1 MKAIDREILRIALPS
16 ILAGITVPLVGMVD
30 IAVAGHLDGG
40 AAAFIGGISVG
51 SMLFDLL
58 YWNFYFLRAGTG
70 GLTAQAYGRGDPREC
85 ARLLVRGVGLAF
97 AIALLVLSIQ
107 WPFTRLAFLVVDC
120 TPEVRALALKY
131 FFIRVWAAPATLSLM
146 AVRGWFIGMQD
157 SVSSMLTDL
166 VVNGLNIVLSILL
179 ALGAGSWQG
188 LGFKGVALG
197 TLIAQYAGLLFASL
211 IVAVKYRGVFDGFGR
226 EDLRA
231 AFRGSEIRRFF
242 SINTDLFFRSIGIT
256 AIYIGFTMISAGYG
270 DLTLAAGAILMK
282 LLMLFS
288 FITDGFAYAGQ
299 ALVGKYIGMQRQDRT
314 RESVRR
320 VFVWSMAIAV
330 AFLFIYGFGG
340 IPLLRIMTSDRTVV
354 EACRPYLPWLVLMP
368 PLGCAAFA
376 WDGIYEGATASRPMR
391 NAMLGAMVGFFAVWL
406 TLKGLL
412 LADESS
418 AVSGSASAI
427 SGSASVASGSA
438 SVVSG
443 SASVASGSASVAS
456 GSASVIPGSDRV
468 SLPLHCLMAAY
479 FMHLFVRTVWLTVR
493 YRRTILIQPFSSG
506 S

>member
-58 YWNFYFLRAGTG
+58 YWNFYFLRGGTG
-70 GLTAQAYGRGDPREC
+70 GLTAQAYGRGDRREC
-85 ARLLVRGVGLAF
+85 ARLLVRSVGLALG
-97 AIALLVLSIQ
+97 IALLVLTIQ
-107 WPFTRLAFLVVDC
+107 IPFTKLAFLAIDC
-120 TPEVRALALKY
+120 TPEVKALALKY
-131 FFIRVWAAPATLSLM
+131 FFLRVWAAPATLSLM
-146 AVRGWFIGMQD
+146 ALRGWFIGMQD

-166 VVNGLNIVLSILL
+166 VVNGLNIILSIIL
-179 ALGAGSWQG
+179 ALGAGSWPG
-188 LGFKGVALG
+188 LGFSGVALG
-197 TLIAQYAGLLFASL
+197 TLIAQYAGLLFAL
-211 IVAVKYRGVFDGFGR
+211 GIVAVKYRSVFDGFGS
-226 EDLRA
+226 EDLQA

-299 ALVGKYIGMQRQDRT
+299 ALVGKYIGMRRQDST

-320 VFVWSMAIAV
+320 VFVWSMAIAG

-340 IPLLRIMTSDRTVV
+340 IPLLRIMTSDSSVV

-391 NAMLGAMVGFFAVWL
+391 NAMLGAMVAFFAVWFS
-406 TLKGLL
+406 LKGLL
-412 LADESS
+412 LSKDTA
-418 AVSGSASAI
+418 A
-427 SGSASVASGSA
+427 
-438 SVVSG
+438 
-443 SASVASGSASVAS
+443 
-456 GSASVIPGSDRV
+456 

-479 FMHLFVRTVWLTVR
+479 FAHLLARTVWLSVR
-493 YRRTILIQPFSSG
+493 YRRAILVQPFSSG
-506 S
+506 A

>member
-58 YWNFYFLRAGTG
+58 YWNFYFLRGGTG
-70 GLTAQAYGRGDPREC
+70 GLTAQAYGRGDRREC
-85 ARLLVRGVGLAF
+85 ARLLVRSVGLALG
-97 AIALLVLSIQ
+97 IALLVLTIQ
-107 WPFTRLAFLVVDC
+107 IPFTKLAFLAIDC
-120 TPEVRALALKY
+120 TPEVKALALKY
-131 FFIRVWAAPATLSLM
+131 FFLRVWAAPATLSLM
-146 AVRGWFIGMQD
+146 ALRGWFIGMQD

-166 VVNGLNIVLSILL
+166 VVNGLNIILSIIL
-179 ALGAGSWQG
+179 ALGAGSWPG
-188 LGFKGVALG
+188 LGFAGVAMG
-197 TLIAQYAGLLFASL
+197 TLIAQYAGLLFAL
-211 IVAVKYRGVFDGFGR
+211 GIVAVKYRSVFDGFGS
-226 EDLRA
+226 EDLQA

-299 ALVGKYIGMQRQDRT
+299 ALVGKYIGMRRQDST

-320 VFVWSMAIAV
+320 VFVWSMAIAG

-340 IPLLRIMTSDRTVV
+340 IPLLRIMTSDSSVV

-391 NAMLGAMVGFFAVWL
+391 NAMLGAMVAFFAVWFS
-406 TLKGLL
+406 LKGLL
-412 LADESS
+412 LSKDTA
-418 AVSGSASAI
+418 A
-427 SGSASVASGSA
+427 
-438 SVVSG
+438 
-443 SASVASGSASVAS
+443 
-456 GSASVIPGSDRV
+456 

-479 FMHLFVRTVWLTVR
+479 FAHLLARTVWLSVR
-493 YRRTILIQPFSSG
+493 YRRAILVQPFSSG
-506 S
+506 A

>member
-58 YWNFYFLRAGTG
+58 YWNFYFLRGGTG
-70 GLTAQAYGRGDPREC
+70 GLTAQAYGRGDRREC
-85 ARLLVRGVGLAF
+85 ARLLVRSVGLALG
-97 AIALLVLSIQ
+97 IALLVLTIQ
-107 WPFTRLAFLVVDC
+107 IPFTKLAFLAIDC
-120 TPEVRALALKY
+120 TPEVKALALKY
-131 FFIRVWAAPATLSLM
+131 FFLRVWAAPATLSLM
-146 AVRGWFIGMQD
+146 ALRGWFIGMQD

-166 VVNGLNIVLSILL
+166 VVNGLNIILSIIL
-179 ALGAGSWQG
+179 ALGAGSWPG
-188 LGFKGVALG
+188 LGFAGVAMG
-197 TLIAQYAGLLFASL
+197 TLIAQYAGLLFAL
-211 IVAVKYRGVFDGFGR
+211 GIVAVKYRSVFDGFGS
-226 EDLRA
+226 EDLQA

-299 ALVGKYIGMQRQDRT
+299 ALVGKYIGMRRQDST

-320 VFVWSMAIAV
+320 VFVWSMAIAG

-340 IPLLRIMTSDRTVV
+340 IPLLRIMTSDSSVV

-391 NAMLGAMVGFFAVWL
+391 NAMLGAMVAFFAVWFS
-406 TLKGLL
+406 LKGLL
-412 LADESS
+412 LSEDTA
-418 AVSGSASAI
+418 A
-427 SGSASVASGSA
+427 
-438 SVVSG
+438 
-443 SASVASGSASVAS
+443 
-456 GSASVIPGSDRV
+456 

-479 FMHLFVRTVWLTVR
+479 FAHLLARTVWLSVR
-493 YRRTILIQPFSSG
+493 YRRAILVQPFSNG
-506 S
+506 A

>member
-58 YWNFYFLRAGTG
+58 YWNFYFLRGGTG
-70 GLTAQAYGRGDPREC
+70 GLTAQAYGRGDRREC
-85 ARLLVRGVGLAF
+85 ARLLVRSVGLALG
-97 AIALLVLSIQ
+97 IALLVLTIQ
-107 WPFTRLAFLVVDC
+107 IPFTKLAFLAIDC
-120 TPEVRALALKY
+120 TPEVKALALKY
-131 FFIRVWAAPATLSLM
+131 FFLRVWAAPATLSLM
-146 AVRGWFIGMQD
+146 ALRGWFIGMQD

-166 VVNGLNIVLSILL
+166 VVNGLNIILSIIL
-179 ALGAGSWQG
+179 ALGAGSWPG
-188 LGFKGVALG
+188 LGFAGVAMG
-197 TLIAQYAGLLFASL
+197 TLIAQYAGLLFAL
-211 IVAVKYRGVFDGFGR
+211 GIVAVKYRSVFDGFGS
-226 EDLRA
+226 EDLQA

-299 ALVGKYIGMQRQDRT
+299 ALVGKYIGMRRQDST

-320 VFVWSMAIAV
+320 VFVWSMAIAG

-340 IPLLRIMTSDRTVV
+340 IPLLRIMTSDSSVV

-391 NAMLGAMVGFFAVWL
+391 NAMLGAMVAFFAVWFS
-406 TLKGLL
+406 LKGLL
-412 LADESS
+412 LSKDTA
-418 AVSGSASAI
+418 A
-427 SGSASVASGSA
+427 
-438 SVVSG
+438 
-443 SASVASGSASVAS
+443 
-456 GSASVIPGSDRV
+456 

-479 FMHLFVRTVWLTVR
+479 FAHLLTRTVWLSVR
-493 YRRTILIQPFSSG
+493 YRRAILIQPFKRYSSSG
-506 S
+506 A

>member
-58 YWNFYFLRAGTG
+58 YWNFYFLRGGTG
-70 GLTAQAYGRGDPREC
+70 GLTAQAYGRGDRREC
-85 ARLLVRGVGLAF
+85 ARLLVRSVGLALG
-97 AIALLVLSIQ
+97 IALLVLTIQ
-107 WPFTRLAFLVVDC
+107 IPFTKLAFLAIDC
-120 TPEVRALALKY
+120 TPEVKALALKY
-131 FFIRVWAAPATLSLM
+131 FFLRVWAAPATLSLM
-146 AVRGWFIGMQD
+146 ALRGWFIGMQD

-166 VVNGLNIVLSILL
+166 IVNGLNIILSIIL

-188 LGFKGVALG
+188 LGFSGVALG
-197 TLIAQYAGLLFASL
+197 TLIAQYAGLLFAL
-211 IVAVKYRGVFDGFGR
+211 GIVAVKYSSVVEGFGS
-226 EDLRA
+226 EDLQA

-299 ALVGKYIGMQRQDRT
+299 ALVGKYIGMRRQDST

-320 VFVWSMAIAV
+320 VFVWSMAIAG

-340 IPLLRIMTSDRTVV
+340 IPLLRIMTSDSSVV

-391 NAMLGAMVGFFAVWL
+391 NAMLGAMVAFFAVWFS
-406 TLKGLL
+406 LKGLL
-412 LADESS
+412 LSKDTA
-418 AVSGSASAI
+418 A
-427 SGSASVASGSA
+427 
-438 SVVSG
+438 
-443 SASVASGSASVAS
+443 
-456 GSASVIPGSDRV
+456 

-479 FMHLFVRTVWLTVR
+479 FMHLLVRTLWLTVR
-493 YRRTILIQPFSSG
+493 YRRAILDNPFHSV
-506 S
+506 